1 MADTGLVSIVLCTY
15 NGISFIDDQL
25 NSILNQSYK
34 NTEVI
39 IVDDCSSD
47 GTFEKLESYSAKNA
61 HIRLYRN
68 KKNLGYNNN
77 FSKAC
82 TYSTGVYIAIA
93 DQDDIWEADKIESMV
108 SALQNE
114 AVVLAHC
121 ISARFESMNAPH
133 IKSTKLISLF
143 EGNDIKQLF
152 IRNPIPGHN
161 MLFKRSL
168 LETALPLPPGV
179 FYDWWFAAAACT
191 TGKIAAVN
199 KILVWHRVHASN
211 ATGALKPKSYLYEE
225 VQTILPVLLQ
235 LKGISGQDRNF
246 GEQLLRFYKQF
257 PAKKFSWP
265 LFLFLLRHAK
275 ILFAY
280 KKRVFP
286 WFSYLKQAWKFSK
299 AETSV

>member
-1 MADTGLVSIVLCTY
+1 MANTGLVSIVLCTY

-25 NSILNQSYK
+25 ISILNQTYK
-34 NTEVI
+34 DIEVI

-47 GTFEKLESYSAKNA
+47 GTFEKLKSYAAKNGQ
-61 HIRLYRN
+61 IRLYRN
-68 KKNLGYNNN
+68 EKNLGYNNN

-93 DQDDIWEADKIESMV
+93 DQDDIWEADKIDSMV
-108 SALQNE
+108 STVRHE
-114 AVVLAHC
+114 DIVLAHC
-121 ISARFESMNAPH
+121 ISARFEKMNAPH

-161 MLFKRSL
+161 MLFKKSL
-168 LETALPLPPGV
+168 LDRALPLPTDF
-179 FYDWWFAAAACT
+179 FYDWWFAAIACT

-199 KILVWHRVHASN
+199 KILVWHRVHATN
-211 ATGALKPKSYLYEE
+211 ATGALKPKCYLYEE
-225 VQTILPVLLQ
+225 VQKILPVLLR
-235 LKGISGQDRNF
+235 LKGISTEDRNF
-246 GEQLLRFYKQF
+246 GEQLMKYYKQF

-265 LFLFLLRHAK
+265 LFFFLLRHGK

-280 KKRVFP
+280 KKRRFT

-299 AETSV
+299 AGTLV